1 MQQYFTNM
9 PLTVGTTVSI
19 QAQRIVHHVTKVMRM
34 LPGAKFELVTDGQA
48 FLGELSQVAPKST
61 TIEVTILQAL
71 KRQTELPLRPVIIC
85 GLPKREKAEWI
96 VQKAT
101 ELGVR
106 EIIFFAAKRSV
117 TRWDYKKADKKLQRL
132 QQIALEAGEQSHRNI
147 YPRIQFVPD
156 LKKVV
161 TLPFDTKLFAYE
173 EVARTGE
180 HTQLKRA
187 IETSQPNT
195 SLACLFGPE
204 GGIDRSEVDLLTEN
218 GYQAAGL
225 GPRIL
230 RTETAPLYFLSAI
243 SYALE
248 L

>member
-1 MQQYFTNM
+1 MQQYFTTAA
-9 PLTVGTTVSI
+9 LKVGATVPI
-19 QAQRIVHHVTKVMRM
+19 QEKRIVHHVTKVMRM
-34 LPGAKFELVTDGQA
+34 LPGAKFELVADGQA
-48 FLGELSQVAPKST
+48 FLGELRHIAPEST
-61 TIEVTILQAL
+61 TISVTILQTL
-71 KRQTELPLRPVIIC
+71 KRQTELPVTPVIIC

-101 ELGVR
+101 ELGVCQ
-106 EIIFFAAKRSV
+106 IIFFAAKRSV
-117 TRWDYKKADKKLQRL
+117 TRWDDKKAEKKLQRL
-132 QQIALEAGEQSHRNI
+132 QQIALEAGEQSHRNF
-147 YPRIQFVPD
+147 YPAIQFVPD

-161 TLPFDTKLFAYE
+161 MQSFATKLFAYE
-173 EVARTGE
+173 EVAKTGE

-187 IETSQPNT
+187 VETSQLKT
-195 SLACLFGPE
+195 SIACVFGPE
-204 GGIDRSEVDLLTEN
+204 GGIEPSEVALLTEN